1 MDINELK
8 EFLKDNLSIT
18 ITTKEEPQYF
28 ESSACVEIKAT
39 LHFGSEVISESTDS
53 IYIQIKD

>member
-18 ITTKEEPQYF
+18 ITTKEEPRYF
-28 ESSACVEIKAT
+28 ESSAYVEIKAT
-39 LHFGSEVISESTDS
+39 LYFGSEVISESTD
-53 IYIQIKD
+53 YINLPAK